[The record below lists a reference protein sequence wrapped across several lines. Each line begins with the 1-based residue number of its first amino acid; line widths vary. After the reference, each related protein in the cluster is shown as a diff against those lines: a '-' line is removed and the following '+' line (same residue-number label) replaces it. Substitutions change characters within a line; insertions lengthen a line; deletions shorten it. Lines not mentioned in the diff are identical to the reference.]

1 MRKHA
6 PCVICGGS
14 IPAGV
19 RERVRSC
26 SKSCTIALR
35 AAGNRKPRRPET
47 TEQRRARFETHFAKA
62 SGCWNWNGAN
72 ESKRGGYGLF
82 WMLDDHR
89 RASRVAYEIY
99 VGPIPA
105 GLHVL
110 HKCDNPPCVNP
121 DHLFVGTPLD
131 NARDCS
137 AKGRRRNVPSVGEK
151 NGLARLTNEQARQ
164 IKTALTSG
172 AKGRLL
178 AKMFSVSESII
189 SDIKRGKTW
198 TRA

>member
-1 MRKHA
+1 M
-6 PCVICGGS
+6 
-14 IPAGV
+14 
-19 RERVRSC
+19 
-26 SKSCTIALR
+26 
-35 AAGNRKPRRPET
+35 
-47 TEQRRARFETHFAKA
+47 
-62 SGCWNWNGAN
+62 
-72 ESKRGGYGLF
+72 F